1 MRILRLLVSVLAL
14 ALLLCN
20 ASFGKTSSH
29 SKSGSHH
36 TSESSKQASN
46 KAVHVSGY
54 TRYKHNY
61 AAEGVTLDSSVQRD
75 KHGKIKRSGAAK
87 DAFKLVEPCPA
98 TGTFT
103 GKCPGYV
110 IDHINPLECGGAH
123 AATNMQ
129 WQTAADGK
137 AKDKTERYCR

>member
-1 MRILRLLVSVLAL
+1 MRLLVSVLAL

-36 TSESSKQASN
+36 TSQASKTATN
-46 KAVHVSGY
+46 KTVHVSGY
-54 TRYKHNY
+54 TRYRHNY

-75 KHGKIKRSGAAK
+75 KHGKIKRSEAAK
-87 DAFKLVEPCPA
+87 DAFKREQPCPA
-98 TGTFT
+98 TGKSS

-110 IDHINPLECGGAH
+110 IDHVNPLECGGAD

-129 WQTAADGK
+129 WQTVADGK